1 MNIELKGNIIVGH
14 KSLPDWTAC
23 DEAKQLL
30 DAKGESYTY
39 ITSDK
44 WFFGQLMKETKS
56 TKVPQ
61 IFMKGEFVGSIQK
74 LKEYLETEWNPWN
87 KARRWTSMSGRIV
100 LVQTGTNTQLP
111 VYSMVR
117 KVW

>member
-1 MNIELKGNIIVGH
+1 M
-14 KSLPDWTAC
+14 
-23 DEAKQLL
+23 L

-44 WFFGQLMKETKS
+44 WFFGALMKDTKS

-74 LKEYLETEWNPWN
+74 LKEYLETE
-87 KARRWTSMSGRIV
+87 
-100 LVQTGTNTQLP
+100 
-111 VYSMVR
+111 
-117 KVW
+117 

>member
-1 MNIELKGNIIVGH
+1 M
-14 KSLPDWTAC
+14 
-23 DEAKQLL
+23 L

-74 LKEYLETEWNPWN
+74 LKEYLETE
-87 KARRWTSMSGRIV
+87 
-100 LVQTGTNTQLP
+100 
-111 VYSMVR
+111 
-117 KVW
+117 